1 MTIKEMYADS
11 VSEAYKAARQV
22 TDPQKRAMAFAA
34 VAQALAASGAMEEVA
49 VTAPA
54 KAEGLA
60 EAPKAEPEKEEKPA
74 EAKPKKK
81 SSDAFKRKPRKTESA
96 PKEEKA
102 EVEPADTDISPEDS
116 EYYEKTMNTKVEK
129 KKPEKA
135 EEKKAEES
143 KDPENF
149 TEEWSA
155 PALEYFSKELA
166 EMQGIKT
173 KLEEAYGDENIM
185 NDMIKF
191 VTQDQVLD
199 EHGVTPLNIR
209 YILSALKSSIE
220 EAAKED
226 DAATA

>member
-54 KAEGLA
+54 KAEGPA

-81 SSDAFKRKPRKTESA
+81 SSDVFKRKPRKAESA

-102 EVEPADTDISPEDS
+102 EAEPADTDISPEDS
-116 EYYEKTMNTKVEK
+116 EYYEKTMNT
-129 KKPEKA
+129 KA